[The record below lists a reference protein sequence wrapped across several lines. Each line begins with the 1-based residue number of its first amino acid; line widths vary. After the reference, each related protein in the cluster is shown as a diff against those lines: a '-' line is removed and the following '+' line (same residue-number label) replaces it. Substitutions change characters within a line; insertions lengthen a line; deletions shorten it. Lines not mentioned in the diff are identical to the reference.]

1 MKDASGRIYG
11 AYRVQNTRQRK
22 RESRKKDEHEKGW
35 KIQREEREQEA
46 KSPPRDPEDGRG
58 EGRVMESEG

>member
-22 RESRKKDEHEKGW
+22 REPGRRMNAKKDGRYSARSENKRRNRLLVIRRTEGAKG
-35 KIQREEREQEA
+35 
-46 KSPPRDPEDGRG
+46 G
-58 EGRVMESEG
+58 